1 MNRYIKWLI
10 ALAIGYALWSYWA
23 VPHSGIQD
31 STDYQVVNGVVQ
43 HSDQFVLTSL
53 APYAGE
59 FRVLSKENYSFGRE
73 AELSPV
79 DFALGWDRMADPAV
93 YKHLSIRQSNRWYYW
108 RYENAPPI
116 PVQEIQSQSANTHL
130 IPATKTIAK
139 QLAQIDQ
146 DDLIYLKGRLVEVKA
161 QDGWTWRSS
170 LSRED
175 TGNGACELMLVE
187 EVRVISKL

>member
-23 VPHSGIQD
+23 APHSGIQD
-31 STDYQVVNGVVQ
+31 STDYQVVDGVH
-43 HSDQFVLTSL
+43 HSDQFVMTNL

-59 FRVLSKENYSFGRE
+59 FRVLSKENYSLGRE

-79 DFALGWDRMADPAV
+79 DFALGWGRMADPAV
-93 YKHLSIRQSNRWYYW
+93 YKQLSIRQSNRWYYW

-116 PVQEIQSQSANTHL
+116 PVNEISSQSANTHL
-130 IPATKTIAK
+130 IPATKAIAK

-146 DDLIYLKGRLVEVKA
+146 DNLIYLKGQLVEVKA

-187 EVRVISKL
+187 EVRVISKS